1 MDEEI
6 TGRSIG
12 AELTSTEER
21 RIRRN
26 ARRRRQDS
34 RQRYHPERDRHSN
47 GRQEPGH
54 VSDRTSNPR
63 EGSRGPRRRRKRGLP
78 GFAVD
83 GSGRSRNLTSNPVRY
98 RSSESSPSGKAPNSG
113 GHESTALR
121 PEPQTPYI
129 SGCTCQAWERG
140 LAREYRTTVASGGGS
155 SATHSSVSSTEYKM
169 REINVI

>member
-1 MDEEI
+1 MDEEL
-6 TGRSIG
+6 TGRSIR

-54 VSDRTSNPR
+54 VSDRTWNPR
-63 EGSRGPRRRRKRGLP
+63 DRSRGPRRRRKRGLP

-83 GSGRSRNLTSNPVRY
+83 GSGRSLQPPFVI
-98 RSSESSPSGKAPNSG
+98 GAPNSG
-113 GHESTALR
+113 GHESITLR
-121 PEPQTPYI
+121 PEPHTPYI

-140 LAREYRTTVASGGGS
+140 LAREDRTTMTSGGRS
-155 SATHSSVSSTEYKM
+155 SVTRLSVSSTECKM